1 LFTNKRVSKYFVL
14 QKRVS
19 TFSLKFLLVCFRHL
33 LKFMSVLNGQCEND
47 GDLKYSLT
55 IYPVAVQ
62 ITCNGIWSVLFV

>member
-1 LFTNKRVSKYFVL
+1 
-14 QKRVS
+14 
-19 TFSLKFLLVCFRHL
+19 
-33 LKFMSVLNGQCEND
+33 MSVLNVQCEND